1 MMVGETGE
9 TNTQRVLVLFETA
22 WDRRQLAACAT
33 RLGATQVAFSEPSDA
48 DCPANLDPVSFVASA
63 ARGAWGR
70 IDGVMSASDYPGVAL
85 AGAIAAELGLAGSS
99 PERLITAAHKY
110 YSRIAQRAAAP
121 EAVPDFALVDLRARA
136 VAPPLAFPCWLK
148 PVKGSF
154 SMLARRIDGPEAFR
168 EFVDS
173 PEVREF
179 ADGYMAIFNRI
190 VAAYTDHPIDGR
202 ALIAEGVLRGDLVT
216 IEGFACDGSVE
227 VLGIVDS
234 TLHANGSF
242 ARFDYPSALPARVRD
257 RMAAIARRVITQL
270 GLDWTIW
277 NIEMMYDAA
286 ADRVSIVEVNPR
298 ICGQFADLYQKV
310 DGTNSYEIALELC
323 TGSRPRWTPHRGRYA
338 AAASFP
344 LRVFEPSR
352 VQVAPGDAD
361 AAAAEALFAETL
373 VWRECRAGDELSDFG
388 GEDGASQ
395 RYAVINLGGANRGDL
410 ERRCAAVEQRL
421 GFRLKP
427 LGGLRP
433 SG

>member
-1 MMVGETGE
+1 MVGE
-9 TNTQRVLVLFETA
+9 TNTQRVLLLFETA
-22 WDRRQLAACAT
+22 WDRRQLAACAA
-33 RLGATQVAFSEPSDA
+33 RWSGATTVAFSEPSDA
-48 DCPANLDPVSFVASA
+48 DCPANLDPVSFA
-63 ARGAWGR
+63 ARAAAGGFGR
-70 IDGVMSASDYPGVAL
+70 IDGVMSSSDYPGVTL
-85 AGAIAAELGLAGSS
+85 AGAIAAELGLAGSR

-121 EAVPDFALVDLRARA
+121 EAVPDFALVDLRAGEI
-136 VAPPLAFPCWLK
+136 APPLAFPCWLK

-154 SMLARRIDGPEAFR
+154 SLLARRIDGPKAFR

-173 PEVREF
+173 AAVRDF
-179 ADGYMAIFNRI
+179 ADGYMAIFNRM
-190 VAAYTDHPIDGR
+190 VAAYSDHPIDGR

-216 IEGFACDGSVE
+216 IEGFVCDGSVE

-242 ARFDYPSALPARVRD
+242 VRFDYPSALPAPVQD
-257 RMAAIARRVITQL
+257 RMAAIARRVIAAL
-270 GLDWTIW
+270 GLDRTLW

-286 ADRVSIVEVNPR
+286 DDRVSIIEVNPR

-310 DGTNSYEIALELC
+310 DGTNSYEIALALC
-323 TGSRPRWTPHRGRYA
+323 TGARPRGTPRRGRYA

-352 VQVAPGDAD
+352 VQEAPGDAD

-395 RYAVINLGGANRGDL
+395 RYAVINLGGADRADL
-410 ERRCAAVEQRL
+410 ERRCAAVQQRL
-421 GFRLKP
+421 GFRMRL
-427 LGGLRP
+427 L
-433 SG
+433 